1 MAAVSNRLFFLLALC
16 LIAGSVD
23 ARKEKLTTVKD
34 LRYGVA
40 LYWYYQG
47 DYMNALSEL
56 LVAKER
62 GGIVGHGDNPEIMEG
77 GFSLGFGMERHASE
91 IFQRLLSENRSKD
104 SQDAAWFF
112 MSKLRYL
119 REDYAGSQA
128 ALDKVR
134 DKPAAAI
141 REDVYAHRINLAIRQ
156 NQLDVAEQ
164 LIRKR
169 NPGDEWMP
177 YINYNMGAAYARN
190 QSFNDSIEYF
200 RRLSKVEYPTD
211 ELRALYDKAMTSG
224 GYAYLLSGQYQEAI
238 DEFSKVR
245 LTSALSNRALL
256 GYGWAAAEQE
266 RFEEALKPW
275 TYLAESS
282 LIDENSQEALIAV
295 PYAYEKLGSK
305 ALALQGFQRAEQ
317 GFLEEMQ
324 RLDSVIESMQ
334 GRQFLNAL
342 SIERSEGMDW
352 LKHVRDNQVSP
363 QLSYLAELFS
373 REDFQGVVQELRDLL
388 AIQQDMY
395 DWQNKLTFYADLM
408 VEREQGRS
416 EKAEDL
422 AARDLTI
429 QIKQMKAKRK
439 QLAQKIERIAASRDY
454 FALANEDE
462 KDLVDRVL
470 RAKKSIELLRE
481 TDPFIDETEEAI
493 RRYYGILYWE
503 ASENFSDRM
512 WRAVK
517 TLNRLDDTLA
527 TVTRNHEKVE
537 YIIDNAQD
545 LAPMNAR
552 IRDGQGRVEIELARI
567 ELAIDVTSDKL
578 RDQTLAVLN
587 NQKRRLNH
595 YIAQSR
601 LSIARLYDQS
611 LKDHNEAAIEQAE
624 EKRQQAVQDA
634 NAAPDA
640 ESATPPDSASQNTEQ
655 DVPENATESTTE
667 SRAENSQE
675 GAQPVSQRGS
685 QESPAATTP
694 STNNDAASGGGQ

>member
-1 MAAVSNRLFFLLALC
+1 MAAVTYKTVLLFCAFICFSFSAE
-16 LIAGSVD
+16 

-62 GGIVGHGDNPEIMEG
+62 GGIQGHGDNPEIMEG
-77 GFSLGFGMERHASE
+77 GFSLGYGMERHASE
-91 IFQRLLSENRSKD
+91 IFQRLLAENRSRD

-119 REDYAGSQA
+119 REDWAGAQE
-128 ALDKVR
+128 ALDKISQP
-134 DKPAAAI
+134 PASAI
-141 REDVYAHRINLAIRQ
+141 RDDVYAHQINLVIRQ
-156 NQLDVAEQ
+156 DQLEEAQ
-164 LIRKR
+164 RLIRKK
-169 NPGDEWMP
+169 NPGEEWMP
-177 YINYNMGAAYARN
+177 YINFNLGSAYARR
-190 QSFNDSIEYF
+190 QRYIDSVTYF
-200 RRLSKVEYPTD
+200 RRLSKIEYTSD

-224 GYAYLLSGQYQEAI
+224 GYAYLIGGQYESAI
-238 DEFSKVR
+238 REFSKVR

-256 GYGWAAAEQE
+256 GYGWAAAGLEQ
-266 RFEEALKPW
+266 FEEALKPW

-305 ALALQGFQRAEQ
+305 GLALQGFQRAEQ
-317 GFLEEMQ
+317 SFLEEMQ
-324 RLDSVIESMQ
+324 RLQTVMTSLQ
-334 GRQFLNAL
+334 GRQFLEAL

-373 REDFQGVVQELRDLL
+373 REDFQGVVQELRDLIG
-388 AIQQDMY
+388 IQQDLQE
-395 DWQNKLTFYADLM
+395 WQNKLYFYADLM

-416 EKAEDL
+416 QRASDL

-429 QIKQMKAKRK
+429 KIKEMKAQRK
-439 QLAQKIERIAASRDY
+439 ALALKIERIAASRDY
-454 FALANEDE
+454 FAMATEDE
-462 KDLVDRVL
+462 KDLIDRVL
-470 RAKKSIELLRE
+470 RAQKRIGLLRE
-481 TDPFIDETEEAI
+481 TDPFIDETEEAV
-493 RRYYGILYWE
+493 RRYYGVLYWQ
-503 ASENFSDRM
+503 ASETFSDRM

-537 YIIDNAQD
+537 FIINNAQD
-545 LAPMNAR
+545 LDPMKQRIADGQAR
-552 IRDGQGRVEIELARI
+552 IEIELARI
-567 ELAIDVTSDKL
+567 NLAIDVTSDKL
-578 RDQTLAVLN
+578 RSQTMAVLE
-587 NQKRRLNH
+587 NQSRRLNH

-611 LKDHNEAAIEQAE
+611 LHDELNRQVSENNAAEAEAENEGTEAEGSENQDPENKSPENTQAE
-624 EKRQQAVQDA
+624 G
-634 NAAPDA
+634 
-640 ESATPPDSASQNTEQ
+640 ASN
-655 DVPENATESTTE
+655 
-667 SRAENSQE
+667 
-675 GAQPVSQRGS
+675 
-685 QESPAATTP
+685 ESPAATTEEPATPEP
-694 STNNDAASGGGQ
+694 SNASSANNTEATEVSETMEGGTEQ